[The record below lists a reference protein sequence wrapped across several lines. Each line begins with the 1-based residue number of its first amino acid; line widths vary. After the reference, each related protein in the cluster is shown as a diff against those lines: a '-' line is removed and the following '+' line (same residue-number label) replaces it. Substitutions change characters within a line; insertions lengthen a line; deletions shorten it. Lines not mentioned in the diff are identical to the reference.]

1 MTVPRKRFGQ
11 NFLRDTNAI
20 NRILSNIAPAKNQLI
35 IEVGPGQGAL
45 TTGLVSSGC
54 DLTLI
59 EIDRNLSDSL
69 STIFPSSRLIN
80 EDVLTFDFAEL
91 GEGPFRVVG
100 NLPYNI
106 STPLLFKLFAD
117 RARFTDM
124 HFMLQSEVVNRMTAQ
139 PSTRDYGRLSV
150 MVQLYS
156 EVEKLFEVPPEA
168 FSPKPKVRSAIVRL
182 KIRDHSIEKPAR
194 LEEVL
199 KTAFSARR
207 KTVRNALRKL
217 LKENELIELGINPSW
232 RPENLTP
239 EQFMVCASF
248 LEEKTT

>member
-1 MTVPRKRFGQ
+1 M
-11 NFLRDTNAI
+11 
-20 NRILSNIAPAKNQLI
+20 
-35 IEVGPGQGAL
+35 
-45 TTGLVSSGC
+45 
-54 DLTLI
+54 
-59 EIDRNLSDSL
+59 
-69 STIFPSSRLIN
+69 
-80 EDVLTFDFAEL
+80 
-91 GEGPFRVVG
+91 VG
-100 NLPYNI
+100 NLPYHI

-124 HFMLQSEVVNRMTAQ
+124 HFTLQSEVVNRMTAK
-139 PSTRDYGRLSV
+139 PSTRAYGRLSV

-248 LEEKTT
+248 IEEKTT

>member
-1 MTVPRKRFGQ
+1 
-11 NFLRDTNAI
+11 
-20 NRILSNIAPAKNQLI
+20 
-35 IEVGPGQGAL
+35 
-45 TTGLVSSGC
+45 
-54 DLTLI
+54 
-59 EIDRNLSDSL
+59 
-69 STIFPSSRLIN
+69 
-80 EDVLTFDFAEL
+80 
-91 GEGPFRVVG
+91 
-100 NLPYNI
+100 
-106 STPLLFKLFAD
+106 
-117 RARFTDM
+117 
-124 HFMLQSEVVNRMTAQ
+124 
-139 PSTRDYGRLSV
+139 